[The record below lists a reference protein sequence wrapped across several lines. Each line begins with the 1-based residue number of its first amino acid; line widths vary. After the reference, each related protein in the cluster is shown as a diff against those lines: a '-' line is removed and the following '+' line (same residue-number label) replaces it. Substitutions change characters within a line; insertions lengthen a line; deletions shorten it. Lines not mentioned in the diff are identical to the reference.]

1 MYYWHSFKLKNMK
14 LTLKLTA
21 LLLLFYSCSDKEDDF
36 ENDYVTLKDS
46 YYKMTS
52 FISTQSIIDINNDGI
67 INSDVFLELSHYS
80 TVYGLNKKV
89 KKKQTLFSFYIP
101 HQYIF
106 PDGLVDFERNGF
118 TILLDNDVHFVENI
132 LIDNENEV
140 KYFSKISETKY
151 RLILAKKYYDFR
163 SSQYTYNEFEINYE
177 LAD

>member
-1 MYYWHSFKLKNMK
+1 MK
-14 LTLKLTA
+14 LTLKFA
-21 LLLLFYSCSDKEDDF
+21 FLLFVFYSCSREEDDF
-36 ENDYVTLKDS
+36 INNTIALKDS

-52 FISTQSIIDINNDGI
+52 FTSTESLVDINNDGI

-80 TVYGLNKKV
+80 TVYDLNKKV

-118 TILLDNDVHFVENI
+118 TILLDNDVHSVENI

-151 RLILAKKYYDFR
+151 KLILAKKYYDFR